1 MFQSV
6 WGDDCDR
13 RDSFFFVRVRRF
25 RDSPNLFSA
34 LFVCWFS
41 LFLWFCLF
49 FGNSRPKNRFLHSI
63 GSSMATTTKKK
74 RNKKIIFFSVSRFGV
89 KRNEFLL
96 LSLLLCFHHHHLLL
110 LSSSFLEQPTGG
122 RRADCKRKSLSS
134 TAEWTLK
141 LIQFPFNSNGT
152 EPNLT

>member
-25 RDSPNLFSA
+25 RDSPNLFYA

-74 RNKKIIFFSVSRFGV
+74 RNKKIKNSFFFSEPFWCQEERV
-89 KRNEFLL
+89 
-96 LSLLLCFHHHHLLL
+96 
-110 LSSSFLEQPTGG
+110 SSSFASSLFSSSSPSSPFILLFGTTDRWSTCRLQKKKFVQY
-122 RRADCKRKSLSS
+122 RRVNIKVNSISL
-134 TAEWTLK
+134 
-141 LIQFPFNSNGT
+141 QFQWNRT
-152 EPNLT
+152 